1 MFLFELNIK
10 SFSTNSNQLKD
21 ALHLE
26 LQIRLLIKIV
36 SYLANPSLELISLF
50 LTLQRNLM
58 KFTLTNFNA
67 ITIIWWLLLNQ
78 TILV

>member
-67 ITIIWWLLLNQ
+67 ITIIW
-78 TILV
+78 